1 MSMEYISIVLFAG
14 DDIACLE
21 SCIYHILDFTPS
33 GQCELIIVEK
43 TDNAAIHEYVCRLP
57 NIRVIEYADGCTA
70 GLQCILAVQ
79 AATSEKILFMQDIV
93 LVKENW
99 LSYMCGMLDA
109 NPLAGV
115 VQVLTQIEPCDD
127 EYVCRQAVQLN
138 DVCCLIDKHVLQSVG
153 VFLPVYKTTKYIFA
167 DLGMRLWK
175 NNKQVITLSNSC
187 FDVSTLDYESF
198 FQEDYNADIL
208 SYKERNGFYL
218 GYSTSVRNDILSVI
232 DYRKPGIKVLEIGC
246 ACGATLLEIKTHNP
260 SVEVYG
266 IEICESA
273 AAIAKNFANVL
284 ADDFEKLERDDF
296 AEKFD
301 YIVMGDVLEH
311 LLNTDAALQ
320 KVRNWLKPGGH
331 FVVCVPNVANISI
344 VMSLL
349 SGCWEYVES
358 GILDKTHIR
367 FFTKKSL
374 QQYLQKNG
382 FHVERW
388 HANLVKVSPQIEK
401 VFNAA
406 MNEFLKLKT
415 VDVKR
420 ETLETFQIICVAGK

>member
-1 MSMEYISIVLFAG
+1 MMSALWI
-14 DDIACLE
+14 
-21 SCIYHILDFTPS
+21 
-33 GQCELIIVEK
+33 
-43 TDNAAIHEYVCRLP
+43 
-57 NIRVIEYADGCTA
+57 
-70 GLQCILAVQ
+70 
-79 AATSEKILFMQDIV
+79 
-93 LVKENW
+93 
-99 LSYMCGMLDA
+99 
-109 NPLAGV
+109 
-115 VQVLTQIEPCDD
+115 
-127 EYVCRQAVQLN
+127 
-138 DVCCLIDKHVLQSVG
+138 
-153 VFLPVYKTTKYIFA
+153 TK
-167 DLGMRLWK
+167 
-175 NNKQVITLSNSC
+175 V
-187 FDVSTLDYESF
+187 F

-218 GYSTSVRNDILSVI
+218 GYSTSVRKDILSVI

-246 ACGATLLEIKTHNP
+246 ACGATLLELKTYNP
-260 SVEVYG
+260 SAEVYG

-311 LLNTDAALQ
+311 LLDTDAALQ

-331 FVVCVPNVANISI
+331 FVVCVPNIANISI

-349 SGCWEYVES
+349 SGCWEYADS

-382 FHVERW
+382 FHIERW

-406 MNEFLKLKT
+406 MKEFLKLKT
-415 VDVKR
+415 VDVQR
-420 ETLETFQIICVAGK
+420 ETLETFRIICVAGK